1 MFWIML
7 VLNVLSLV
15 LGWIARTYSLD
26 ALGSV
31 LVMAFAFGKAL
42 LGTYFAWRLVQS

>member
-26 ALGSV
+26 ALATV
-31 LVMAFAFGKAL
+31 LVTAFAIGNAL
-42 LGTYFAWRLVQS
+42 LGTYFAWRLVHS